1 MNPKEGKISN
11 RREEEEE
18 KKREKYS
25 NIDII
30 LF

>member
-1 MNPKEGKISN
+1 MNPKEGRISN

-18 KKREKYS
+18 KKEKYS